1 MYKFEN
7 KKILLTGASKG
18 LGCICAKAFAEN
30 GAQLLITARSI
41 ELLEQ
46 LRQSLP
52 NPDKHMVF
60 AADLTQP
67 EKITELIEESENFLG
82 GFDVIIHVAGGG
94 LGLRDPLLTLE
105 DSRRLY
111 ELNVGIAVGVNRLVI
126 PKMIAK
132 GAGNVV
138 HVCSIASTEATGS
151 VGYNTSKAALAAY
164 VRSLGREIADTGV
177 IVTGILPGAFLAP
190 NNAFVRLRE
199 NNPEVYKN
207 FVQERLPR
215 KRIGQANEIIPLLF
229 FLSSSAATMMSGC
242 CVPIDA
248 GEGMS
253 FLVQ

>member
-18 LGCICAKAFAEN
+18 LGSICAKAFAEN

-41 ELLEQ
+41 EQLEQ

-52 NPDKHMVF
+52 NPDKHMAF

-67 EKITELIEESENFLG
+67 EKIIELIEESENFLG

-105 DSRRLY
+105 DFRQLY

-229 FLSSSAATMMSGC
+229 FLSSSGATMMSGC

-253 FLVQ
+253 FLAQ

>member
-1 MYKFEN
+1 
-7 KKILLTGASKG
+7 
-18 LGCICAKAFAEN
+18 
-30 GAQLLITARSI
+30 
-41 ELLEQ
+41 
-46 LRQSLP
+46 
-52 NPDKHMVF
+52 MVF

-215 KRIGQANEIIPLLF
+215 KRIGQANEIIPLLLY
-229 FLSSSAATMMSGC
+229 LSSEAASMMSGC

>member
-41 ELLEQ
+41 EQLEQ

-52 NPDKHMVF
+52 NPDKHMAF

-67 EKITELIEESENFLG
+67 EKIIELIEESENFLG

-105 DSRRLY
+105 DFRQLY

-126 PKMIAK
+126 PKMIAT

-229 FLSSSAATMMSGC
+229 FLSSSGATMMSGC

>member
-18 LGCICAKAFAEN
+18 LGSICAKAFAEN

-41 ELLEQ
+41 EQLEQ

-52 NPDKHMVF
+52 NPDKHMTF

-67 EKITELIEESENFLG
+67 EKIIELIEESENFLG

-105 DSRRLY
+105 DFRQLY

-126 PKMIAK
+126 PKMIAT

-229 FLSSSAATMMSGC
+229 FLSSSGATMMSGC

>member
-41 ELLEQ
+41 EQLEQ

-52 NPDKHMVF
+52 NPDKHMAF

-126 PKMIAK
+126 PKMIAT

-215 KRIGQANEIIPLLF
+215 KRIGQANEITPLLF

>member
-94 LGLRDPLLTLE
+94 LGLRNPLLTLE

-151 VGYNTSKAALAAY
+151 TYQVNLMQTGRFHYKSK
-164 VRSLGREIADTGV
+164 
-177 IVTGILPGAFLAP
+177 
-190 NNAFVRLRE
+190 
-199 NNPEVYKN
+199 
-207 FVQERLPR
+207 
-215 KRIGQANEIIPLLF
+215 
-229 FLSSSAATMMSGC
+229 
-242 CVPIDA
+242 
-248 GEGMS
+248 
-253 FLVQ
+253 

>member
-1 MYKFEN
+1 M
-7 KKILLTGASKG
+7 A
-18 LGCICAKAFAEN
+18 
-30 GAQLLITARSI
+30 
-41 ELLEQ
+41 
-46 LRQSLP
+46 
-52 NPDKHMVF
+52 F

-67 EKITELIEESENFLG
+67 EKIIELIEESENFLG

-105 DSRRLY
+105 DFRQLY

-126 PKMIAK
+126 PKMIAT

-215 KRIGQANEIIPLLF
+215 KRIGQANEITPLLF

>member
-41 ELLEQ
+41 ERLEQ

-52 NPDKHMVF
+52 NPDKHMAF

-67 EKITELIEESENFLG
+67 EKIIELIEESENFLG

-105 DSRRLY
+105 DFRQLY
-111 ELNVGIAVGVNRLVI
+111 ELNVVIAVGVNRLVI

-138 HVCSIASTEATGS
+138 HVFAH
-151 VGYNTSKAALAAY
+151 
-164 VRSLGREIADTGV
+164 
-177 IVTGILPGAFLAP
+177 
-190 NNAFVRLRE
+190 
-199 NNPEVYKN
+199 
-207 FVQERLPR
+207 
-215 KRIGQANEIIPLLF
+215 
-229 FLSSSAATMMSGC
+229 
-242 CVPIDA
+242 
-248 GEGMS
+248 
-253 FLVQ
+253 

>member
-41 ELLEQ
+41 DLLEQ

-67 EKITELIEESENFLG
+67 EMIIELIEESENFLG

-215 KRIGQANEIIPLLF
+215 KRIGQANEIIPLLLY
-229 FLSSSAATMMSGC
+229 LSSEAASMMSGC

>member
-1 MYKFEN
+1 M
-7 KKILLTGASKG
+7 A
-18 LGCICAKAFAEN
+18 
-30 GAQLLITARSI
+30 
-41 ELLEQ
+41 
-46 LRQSLP
+46 
-52 NPDKHMVF
+52 F

-67 EKITELIEESENFLG
+67 EKIIELIEESENFLG

-105 DSRRLY
+105 DFRQLY

-229 FLSSSAATMMSGC
+229 SCLQ
-242 CVPIDA
+242 VEPR
-248 GEGMS
+248 
-253 FLVQ
+253 